1 MPGVPTYGYIGFVGW
16 DEYYWTNWP
25 GSENAYNE
33 PYTHWPNFKYFTPF
47 LKQTGK

>member
-1 MPGVPTYGYIGFVGW
+1 MAGVPTYGYIGFVGW
-16 DEYYWTNWP
+16 DTYYWTNWP

-47 LKQTGK
+47 LKPTGA